1 MKRLEIIANSSVEAS
16 LFEAFAERGAA
27 QYYTK
32 VPVVHGVGCSG
43 PRMGDH
49 VWPEEN
55 FLLIIYCEEQEAR
68 RIREAIDAVKARFP
82 EEGLKL
88 GTIEEC
94 SFP

>member
-1 MKRLEIIANSSVEAS
+1 MIRIEIVANSSVEDS

-27 QYYTK
+27 KYFTK
-32 VPVVHGVGCSG
+32 IPVVHGVGSSG
-43 PRMGDH
+43 PRKGDH

-68 RIREAIDAVKARFP
+68 DISGAVEEVKARFP
-82 EEGLKL
+82 DEGLKFFM
-88 GTIEEC
+88 TEEC